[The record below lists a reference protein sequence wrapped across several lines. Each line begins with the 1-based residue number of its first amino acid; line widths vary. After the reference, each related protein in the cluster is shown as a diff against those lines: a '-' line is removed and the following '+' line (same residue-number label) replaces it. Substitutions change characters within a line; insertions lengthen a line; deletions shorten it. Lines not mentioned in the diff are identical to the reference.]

1 MDQSD
6 KAYLPYKSDCHDIA
20 EKLLSDDGH
29 QFKYTTHRE
38 GGGGGG
44 GGGVSFTGGGN
55 RRKS

>member
-38 GGGGGG
+38 GGGGG
-44 GGGVSFTGGGN
+44 VSFTGGGN